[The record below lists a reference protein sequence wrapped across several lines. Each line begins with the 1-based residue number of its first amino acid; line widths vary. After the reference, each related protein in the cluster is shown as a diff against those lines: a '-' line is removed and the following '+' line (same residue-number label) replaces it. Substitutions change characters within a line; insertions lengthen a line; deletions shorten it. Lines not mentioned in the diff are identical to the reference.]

1 MSVKPSELCE
11 ELLAVVKATAPYS
24 KRTPRDVFQGRVGEQ
39 PQIAGDRY
47 VQIVP
52 QGARRNA
59 QLLDNTTSDLQVDVQ
74 TYYRNTVDNWARCID
89 DQALLCAAIDEWV
102 LAGLYAV
109 TIDAASVSLVTEDV
123 IQGVISCTLIYKL
136 EANNGI

>member
-1 MSVKPSELCE
+1 MSIKPSELCD
-11 ELLAVVKATAPYS
+11 ELLAVVKATQPYS

-47 VQIVP
+47 IQIVP

-59 QLLDNTTSDLQVDVQ
+59 TLLDNNTSDLQVDVQ
-74 TYYRNTVDNWARCID
+74 VYYRNTADNWARCID

-102 LAGLYAV
+102 NAGLYQV
-109 TIDAASVSLVTEDV
+109 TIDAATVSLVTEDI
-123 IQGVISCTLIYKL
+123 IQGVISVTLIFKL
-136 EANNGI
+136 EAV